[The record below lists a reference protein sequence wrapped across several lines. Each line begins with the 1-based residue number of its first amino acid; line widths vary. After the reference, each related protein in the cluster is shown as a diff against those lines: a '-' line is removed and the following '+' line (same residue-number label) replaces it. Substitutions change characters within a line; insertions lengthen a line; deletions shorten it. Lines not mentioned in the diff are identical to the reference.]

1 MRRDLSKGLC
11 LALGIIFVFTILVAT
26 ALAEEQKEP
35 NKVVRFFRGL
45 FHWPVSATEKSAD
58 VIVDTSKK
66 GAHVITQEGKDI
78 GSVVTG
84 DIQKTDEAVVGPIKG
99 IAETFSS
106 AAEGAVKVPGEA
118 TKEAFPS
125 EEK

>member
-1 MRRDLSKGLC
+1 MRRDLLKGLC
-11 LALGIIFVFTILVAT
+11 LMLGIIFVFTILIGP

-35 NKVVRFFRGL
+35 NKVVKFFRGL

-66 GAHVITQEGKDI
+66 GAHVVTQEGKDI
-78 GSVVTG
+78 GSVITG
-84 DIQKTDEAVVGPIKG
+84 DIQKTDEVIVGPVKG
-99 IAETFSS
+99 TAETFTS

-125 EEK
+125 E